1 MGKGNL
7 IIQVVAAEGAILI
20 EGANI
25 TLMDENGVVLH
36 ELVTDISG
44 HAQEVTLD
52 APDVALTEDPYATAR
67 RYSVYTAKVRAMGY
81 RPVTYNGIMVFD
93 QATFIQ
99 VIEMHPALS
108 RSGPQEEEIVDVG
121 GHALDEPIVP
131 EQQRPIPP
139 VRVLDRVVIP
149 NFITVHL
156 GRWESQAPNVRV
168 PFINYIKN
176 VASHEIFDTWPEQTI
191 IANVYCIVS
200 LTLNRVF
207 TEFYRKRGQNF
218 DITATTHMDQ
228 KYTHYG
234 TIGVRISNIVDR
246 IFNNYLGIVGHLEPF
261 LSLYNDGVVA
271 NFPGRLS
278 QWGSFFDGRDRGM
291 NAWQIIRKY
300 YSQNLELR
308 QCDFFSGPLESWP
321 GAPLSQGSQGEAVR
335 TLQRYLNRVLGRYTD
350 VIINPVDGV
359 FGPSTRRSVILFQQ
373 IYNLQ
378 QTGVV
383 DRATWYQIGR
393 IYGIEKA
400 LWEMNSEGIRIGIG
414 TTPPTVVIREGATG
428 TRVTELQ
435 FLLDFI
441 GLYYDEIPFVAETS
455 RFDRLT
461 ADGVRAFQRLFGLT
475 VDGVVGPAT
484 WRKLYEVYWGIVNN
498 TPAPPPTPAPPNPPN
513 MPPYPGTVLRLGA
526 RSDSVRLMQQA
537 LNRIHEAVPGIPLV
551 PEDGVFGEQTRDA
564 VMAFQRIFGLSV
576 DGAVGPITW
585 ERLMREFLDLQ
596 PGGAGTLPPPPQPQ
610 IPPYPGSAIRQG
622 ATGESV
628 RLIQQAIN
636 QLVVCFPNRLW
647 RISADGIFGNGTR
660 DAVMAVQSLFG
671 LSVDGVVGPM
681 TWDRLMRE
689 AANCA
694 SGGGTVTPPPPPPP
708 PAIPPYPGSVLR
720 VGASGENVR
729 LIQQAI
735 NSLVPLYPG
744 RLWRISEDGVFGNG
758 TRDAVMA
765 AQSIFGLS
773 VDGSVGPITWDRLM
787 REAAGQNAR
796 MLLPPNEPDEVEI
809 YSEEI
814 KSSSLAQIMPLMSL
828 LLMGRTTPQRPP
840 YGWRRW

>member
-1 MGKGNL
+1 MGKGKL
-7 IIQVVAAEGAILI
+7 ILQVVAAEGAILI
-20 EGANI
+20 DGANI
-25 TLMDENGVVLH
+25 TLTNESGAMLH
-36 ELVTDISG
+36 ELVTDITG
-44 HAQEVTLD
+44 HAPEVSLE
-52 APDVALTEDPYATAR
+52 APDIALTEDPFTTAR
-67 RYSVYTAKVRAMGY
+67 RYSVYTARVRAVGY
-81 RPVTYNGIMVFD
+81 RPVVYNGIMVFD
-93 QATFIQ
+93 QSTSIQ

-108 RSGPQEEEIVDVG
+108 RSGTLGEEIVDIG
-121 GHALDEPIVP
+121 GHALDDPIVP
-131 EQQRPIPP
+131 EEQRPIPP

-149 NFITVHL
+149 NFVTVHL
-156 GRWESQAPNVRV
+156 GRWENQAPNVRV
-168 PFINYIKN
+168 PFIDYIKN

-228 KYTHYG
+228 KYTHHG
-234 TIGVRISNIVDR
+234 TIGARISAIVDR
-246 IFNNYLGIVGHLEPF
+246 IFNNYLAIVGHLEPF
-261 LSLYNDGVVA
+261 LALYNDGVAA

-300 YSQNLELR
+300 YPQNLELR
-308 QCDFFSGPLESWP
+308 QCDHFSGPLESWP

-335 TLQRYLNRVLGRYTD
+335 TLQRYLNRVLGRYTN

-359 FGPSTRRSVILFQQ
+359 FGPSTRSSVIMFQQ
-373 IYNLQ
+373 IYNLPA
-378 QTGVV
+378 TGVV

-428 TRVTELQ
+428 ARVTELQ

-441 GLYYDEIPFVAETS
+441 GMYYEEIPFVAETS

-461 ADGVRAFQRLFGLT
+461 TDGVRAFQRLFGLT
-475 VDGVVGPAT
+475 VDGVVGPNT
-484 WRKLYEVYWGIVNN
+484 WRRLYEVYWGIVDNAP
-498 TPAPPPTPAPPNPPN
+498 TPPPTPAPPNPPN
-513 MPPYPGTVLRLGA
+513 MPPYPGTVLRIWSSGE
-526 RSDSVRLMQQA
+526 DVRTMQQA
-537 LNRIHEAVPGIPLV
+537 LNRIHEAVPGIPRV
-551 PEDGVFGEQTRDA
+551 PEDGVFGELTREA
-564 VMAFQRIFGLSV
+564 VLAFQRIFGLSV

-585 ERLMREFLDLQ
+585 DRIMREFLNLQ
-596 PGGAGTLPPPPQPQ
+596 PGGSTTPPPPPT
-610 IPPYPGSAIRQG
+610 IPPYPGSVIRQG

-636 QLVVCFPNRLW
+636 RLVPCFPNRLW
-647 RISADGIFGNGTR
+647 RISEDGIFGNGTR

-671 LSVDGVVGPM
+671 LSVDGSVGPM

-689 AANCA
+689 AADCA
-694 SGGGTVTPPPPPPP
+694 GGGGTTPPTPPTPPPSI
-708 PAIPPYPGSVLR
+708 PAYPGSVIR
-720 VGASGENVR
+720 VGATGESVR

-735 NSLVPLYPG
+735 NRLVPLHPG
-744 RLWRISEDGVFGNG
+744 RLWRISEDGIFGNG

-765 AQSIFGLS
+765 VQSLFGLS
-773 VDGSVGPITWDRLM
+773 VDGSVGPMTWDRLM
-787 REAAGQNAR
+787 REAAGQGAR
-796 MLLPPNEPDEVEI
+796 AAIPAEMEVF
-809 YSEEI
+809 SEEVDA
-814 KSSSLAQIMPLMSL
+814 SSFAQLAPLMGAL
-828 LLMGRTTPQRPP
+828 LSNRMGMWR
-840 YGWRRW
+840 GW